1 MSINTNMNP
10 VAVLNDR
17 LRTTFLG
24 GQVLLTEGMQAL
36 SEADKIAV
44 IQAVQ
49 SYNDFSVDND
59 PYGEHDFGFFIVNSQ
74 RYMFKVDYYDLAMV
88 YRSEDP
94 ADPAKTKRVLTIM
107 RADEY

>member
-59 PYGEHDFGFFIVNSQ
+59 PYGEHDFGFLLSIASAICL
-74 RYMFKVDYYDLAMV
+74 KW
-88 YRSEDP
+88 
-94 ADPAKTKRVLTIM
+94 TIM
-107 RADEY
+107 IWPWCTGAKIRLTQPRPSGY